1 MIAVFLDVLLISLVF
16 NLCLFLVAYFFQTD
30 KLTDLSYSLSFI
42 AVGTYA
48 VFRFNTD
55 SLFHKLLL
63 ALVILWALRLGSY
76 LFIRVHKMG
85 RDKRFDGIREKFI
98 SFLGF
103 WIMQGVSVA
112 IIINALSF
120 ASWYGDLNP
129 GYLSYALVILSLLAL
144 ILEAVAD
151 HQKFTFKIKQ
161 PSRFMQTGLWKKIRH
176 AEYPSVFLRY
186 LDSFVGHNNNIVRP
200 PESEKLDYEG
210 EIVII
215 IGKGGRRIPKENAL
229 NHIAGLSLMNEGTI
243 RDWVRHAK
251 FNVTQGKNFDNTGVI
266 GPWMMT
272 ADEVEDYTNLDIQTR
287 VNGEVRQDDNTSNL
301 MFPFDYII
309 SYLSTFMTLK
319 PGDMIST
326 GTPNG
331 AGARFDPPIYLKPGD
346 IVEVEA
352 AGVGILRNGVED
364 ERL

>member
-1 MIAVFLDVLLISLVF
+1 MKFASYKVNERITYGSLVDNDGKIGF
-16 NLCLFLVAYFFQTD
+16 TD
-30 KLTDLSYSLSFI
+30 IGKYHGNDL
-42 AVGTYA
+42 
-48 VFRFNTD
+48 R
-55 SLFHKLLL
+55 K
-63 ALVILWALRLGSY
+63 
-76 LFIRVHKMG
+76 
-85 RDKRFDGIREKFI
+85 
-98 SFLGF
+98 
-103 WIMQGVSVA
+103 WIEL
-112 IIINALSF
+112 NALDRLQEIAKELPLEYYENDIQYLPPILTGQKIVCIGVNYAKRNAEYKDNS
-120 ASWYGDLNP
+120 DLP
-129 GYLSYALVILSLLAL
+129 
-144 ILEAVAD
+144 
-151 HQKFTFKIKQ
+151 K
-161 PSRFMQTGLWKKIRH
+161 
-176 AEYPSVFLRY
+176 YPSVFLRY
-186 LDSFVGHNNNIVRP
+186 LDSFVGHNKNIVRP
-200 PESEKLDYEG
+200 PESDKLDYEG

-229 NHIAGLSLMNEGTI
+229 NHIAGLTLMNEGTI

-287 VNGEVRQDDNTSNL
+287 VNGEIRQDDNTSNL

-352 AGVGILRNGVED
+352 AGIGVLRNGVED
-364 ERL
+364 ENV

>member
-1 MIAVFLDVLLISLVF
+1 MKFATYKVNDRITYGSVVEADGEIGFTDIAKQYGNDLRKWIELDAMDRLKEI
-16 NLCLFLVAYFFQTD
+16 A
-30 KLTDLSYSLSFI
+30 KDLPVEYYEDDIEYLPPI
-42 AVGTYA
+42 ITGQKIVCIGVNYA
-48 VFRFNTD
+48 
-55 SLFHKLLL
+55 
-63 ALVILWALRLGSY
+63 
-76 LFIRVHKMG
+76 
-85 RDKRFDGIREKFI
+85 KR
-98 SFLGF
+98 
-103 WIMQGVSVA
+103 
-112 IIINALSF
+112 NAEYKDNS
-120 ASWYGDLNP
+120 DLP
-129 GYLSYALVILSLLAL
+129 
-144 ILEAVAD
+144 
-151 HQKFTFKIKQ
+151 K
-161 PSRFMQTGLWKKIRH
+161 
-176 AEYPSVFLRY
+176 YPSVFLRY
-186 LDSFVGHNNNIVRP
+186 LDSFVGHQGNIVRP

-215 IGKGGRRIPKENAL
+215 IGKGGRRIAQEDAID
-229 NHIAGLSLMNEGTI
+229 HIAGLTLMNEGTI

-287 VNGEVRQDDNTSNL
+287 VNGEVRQNDNTSNL

-346 IVEVEA
+346 FVEVEA
-352 AGVGILRNGVED
+352 AGIGVLRNGVED
-364 ERL
+364 ENV